1 MKSGRVITSLCSDN
15 DNEEMTMPHAIRF
28 HQTGGPE
35 VLSWEDVDLPAP
47 APGEATVRHHA
58 VGLNYI
64 DTYHRT
70 GLYPLPLPSGI
81 GMEGAGVVEAVG
93 EGVSEVKVGDR
104 VAYAGGPLGAY
115 AEVRNIPAHRLLKL
129 PDLISFATGAAMMLQ
144 GLTAAYLLRKTYR
157 VQPGDAVL
165 IHAAAGGVG
174 LIACQWAKA
183 LGATVI
189 GTVGSPAKAELAKA
203 HGCDHVINYSSENF
217 TQRVREITAGEGVAV
232 VYDGVGKDTFI
243 GSLDSLRPLGMMVSY
258 GNASGPVPPLDLL
271 LLSQKGSLFITR
283 PTIATYTAKRGDL
296 EALGAELF
304 DAVVSGK
311 VRIEVNQTYPLKDAA
326 QAHRD
331 LEARKT
337 TGSTI
342 LLP

>member
-1 MKSGRVITSLCSDN
+1 MVQ
-15 DNEEMTMPHAIRF
+15 AIRI

-35 VLSWEDVDLPAP
+35 VLCWERVEVGE
-47 APGEATVRHHA
+47 PGPGQARVRHA
-58 VGLNYI
+58 AMGLNFI

-81 GMEGAGVVEAVG
+81 GLEGAGVVVSVG
-93 EGVSEVKVGDR
+93 EGVTNVAVGDR
-104 VAYAGGPLGAY
+104 VAYAGGPPGAY
-115 AEVRNIPAHRLLKL
+115 SEERCLPADRLLVL
-129 PDLISFATGAAMMLQ
+129 PAGIDFRTGAAMMLQ
-144 GLTAAYLLRKTYR
+144 GLTSAYLLRRTYR
-157 VQPGDAVL
+157 VQAGDTVL
-165 IHAAAGGVG
+165 IHAIAGGVG

-189 GTVGSPAKAELAKA
+189 GTTSSEAKAELARA
-203 HGCDHVINYSSENF
+203 HGADHIIFYGSEDVAK
-217 TQRVREITAGEGVAV
+217 RVREITGGEGVAV
-232 VYDGVGKDTFI
+232 VYDGVGKDTFM

-258 GNASGPVPPLDLL
+258 GNASGPVAPFDPL
-271 LLSQKGSLFITR
+271 LLSQKGSIFITR
-283 PTIATYTAKRGDL
+283 PTLMHYTAKRAEL
-296 EALGAELF
+296 EALGGELF
-304 DAVVSGK
+304 DMVVAGK
-311 VRIEVNQTYPLKDAA
+311 VKIEVNQTYALKDAA

>member
-1 MKSGRVITSLCSDN
+1 
-15 DNEEMTMPHAIRF
+15 MTYAIRI

-35 VLSWEDVDLPAP
+35 VLSWESVDLPAP
-47 APGEATVRHHA
+47 GAGEATVRHAA
-58 VGLNYI
+58 VGLNFI

-70 GLYPLPLPSGI
+70 GLYPLPMPSGI
-81 GMEGAGVVEAVG
+81 GLEGAGVVEAIG
-93 EGVSEVKVGDR
+93 PGVTEVQVGDR
-104 VAYAGGPLGAY
+104 VAYAGGPIGAY
-115 AEVRNIPAHRLLKL
+115 AEARNIPAHRLLKL
-129 PDLISFATGAAMMLQ
+129 PDAISFDTAAAMMLQ

-189 GTVGSPAKAELAKA
+189 GTVGSAAKGELAKA
-203 HGCDHVINYSSENF
+203 HGCDHVINYSTENF
-217 TQRVREITAGEGVAV
+217 VSRVREITGGEGVPV
-232 VYDGVGKDTFI
+232 VYDGVGKDTFM
-243 GSLDSLRPLGMMVSY
+243 GSLDSLRPLGMLVTY

-271 LLSQKGSLFITR
+271 LLSQKGSLFVTR
-283 PTIATYTAKRGDL
+283 PTIVSYTAKRADL

-304 DAVVSGK
+304 DVVASGK
-311 VRIEVNQTYPLKDAA
+311 VKIEVHQRYALKDAA
-326 QAHRD
+326 QAHCD

-342 LLP
+342 LIP